1 MSEHPEV
8 VTPGGPGVPA
18 RGHAEAP
25 PGADGPDR
33 RWTPPVVYLFMELPF
48 GAAVGFLMIAVPF
61 WLATAGVSLA
71 DIAKVS
77 ATGFLPHALKILW
90 VPLLDIGARRKGW
103 YVSMVVATAALLAAS
118 VLLPDPARHLGLLTV
133 LVTALQ
139 ATAAT
144 SSAAL
149 NALIAITT
157 HPSAKGRA
165 GGYYMAGNVGGT
177 GILGALALWLATNA
191 SPAAGGV
198 LLAAIVLAAGATALV
213 IREPR
218 LAEDALLRGGSL
230 LRALGHRLASM
241 VRDLWRT
248 LRGRE
253 GFTGLLICLAP
264 VGCGALTNLFSGM
277 ANQYAA
283 SQRIVEVV
291 NGLGGGLAGALG
303 SLVGGWLA
311 DRMNRRL
318 AYAVAGGVTA
328 LSGLAMLSAPMSPAT
343 YAAGV
348 LAYSFAN
355 GIAFATWAGLVL
367 EMVEHTAAV
376 ATKYALFTAAS
387 NMAISYVTAL
397 DGWAS
402 GWAGPGGAWA
412 GMASASRALAFDA
425 AITFAGIA
433 FLVAMVIVTRR
444 LSARALPAA

>member
-1 MSEHPEV
+1 VGEH
-8 VTPGGPGVPA
+8 GGV
-18 RGHAEAP
+18 AEGGE
-25 PGADGPDR
+25 PGAAGGRPGAAEEPGR
-33 RWTPPVVYLFMELPF
+33 RWTPPFVYLFMELPF

-61 WLATAGVSLA
+61 WLASAGVSLA

-90 VPLLDIGARRKGW
+90 VPLLDIGARRRLW
-103 YVSMVVATAALLAAS
+103 YLSMVAATAVLLAAS
-118 VLLPDPARHLGLLTV
+118 VLLPDPARNLWLLTV

-139 ATAAT
+139 AVAAT

-177 GILGALALWLATNA
+177 GVLGALALWLATNA
-191 SPAAGGV
+191 APAVGGIV
-198 LLAAIVLAAGATALV
+198 LAAIVLAAGSTALV
-213 IREPR
+213 IQEPR
-218 LAEDALLRGGSL
+218 VAEDALLHGASL

-248 LRGRE
+248 VRSRE

-264 VGCGALTNLFSGM
+264 VGCGALTNLFSGV
-277 ANQYAA
+277 ANQYGA
-283 SQRIVEVV
+283 SQRVVEAV

-318 AYAVAGGVTA
+318 AYAVAGGLTA
-328 LSGLAMLSAPMSPAT
+328 LTAVAMLAAPMAPAT

-355 GIAFATWAGLVL
+355 GIAFATWAGMVL

-402 GWAGPGGAWA
+402 DWAGPGGIWA
-412 GMASASRALAFDA
+412 GLESARRALAFDA
-425 AITFAGIA
+425 AITFGGIA
-433 FLVAMVIVTRR
+433 FLVGMVAVTRR
-444 LSARALPAA
+444 LAARTAPAA